1 VGEEKVMNRSCATV
15 LAEFCQM
22 AKKIQSAEILVFFE
36 FFKSPNLGKK
46 SPDSI
51 LSSSGEQK
59 I

>member
-1 VGEEKVMNRSCATV
+1 VQQFWQKFAKW
-15 LAEFCQM
+15 Q
-22 AKKIQSAEILVFFE
+22 KKIQSGEILVFFE